1 VRHSISH
8 QQPRPSKKKAI
19 GVVMSS
25 SSIAAVRSGVRRGFT
40 LVELLV
46 VIAIIGVLVG
56 LLLPAVQA
64 ARESARRSTCQ
75 NNLKQMSLG
84 VLNYM
89 DAKGGFPPNV
99 HDSNPVPDTSGSA
112 AENIT
117 GLAWSALSLPYTEGQ
132 EIFDRIAADTANLT
146 QNWQNTTSGTAGAAQ
161 TLAKNAIKTFECPSN
176 TKFGESGSGNGGFG
190 KMNYAANAGIVGE
203 GVAGCALV
211 SGVATAANIVSGACA
226 ISMYANDTNCTKG
239 PFINYHKTAA
249 MKPVDVRDGLS
260 KTIMLTEAS
269 STPESSTVISC
280 GTSSC
285 NFTGKIWIGA
295 RQTGSSANSGGW
307 QTGITWMDVETSGR
321 ASQWWINRQG
331 VGNVRPQILASS
343 PHMGGAFFSLCD
355 GSVLWLND
363 SMDLNIYEY
372 LRCRAD
378 NRSFAIPN
386 Q

>member
-1 VRHSISH
+1 V
-8 QQPRPSKKKAI
+8 KK
-19 GVVMSS
+19 
-25 SSIAAVRSGVRRGFT
+25 
-40 LVELLV
+40 
-46 VIAIIGVLVG
+46 G
-56 LLLPAVQA
+56 L
-64 ARESARRSTCQ
+64 
-75 NNLKQMSLG
+75 
-84 VLNYM
+84 
-89 DAKGGFPPNV
+89 PPNV
-99 HDSNPVPDTSGSA
+99 HDNLPVNASSFA
-112 AENIT
+112 AADNIT
-117 GLAWSALSLPYTEGQ
+117 GLAWSCLTLPFIEGQ
-132 EIFDRIAADTANLT
+132 EIWDRIAADTNNLT
-146 QNWQNTTSGTAGAAQ
+146 VNWQNTTSGTGGPAQ
-161 TLAKNAIKTFECPSN
+161 TLARNTIKNFECPSN
-176 TKFGESGSGNGGFG
+176 AKFAEAGSGNGGFG

-211 SGVATAANIVSGACA
+211 SGVATAANITTGACA
-226 ISMYANDTNCTKG
+226 ISMYANDTNNTKG
-239 PFINYHKTAA
+239 PFVNYHKTAA
-249 MKPVDVRDGLS
+249 MKPADVRDGLS

-269 STPESSTVISC
+269 STPESAAVISC

-295 RQTGSSANSGGW
+295 RQTGSSANSGSW

-343 PHMGGAFFSLCD
+343 PHVGGAFFSLCD

-378 NRSFAIPN
+378 NKTFTIPS